1 MALKNFPYIVFLWH
15 LIKRWQTKFCICWC
29 VRLCH
34 LELNF
39 LLPSSESP
47 QIRPKWP
54 SLWCWQPLYGN
65 KKLLWI
71 SLLSNK
77 IDMNGKFLHQLS
89 DWRKLLRDLVLC
101 FLRQPSQTHREG
113 WSFRLTAFWKVLL
126 FAIVNYNIATVII
139 YY

>member
-1 MALKNFPYIVFLWH
+1 MALKNFPCIVFLWH

-39 LLPSSESP
+39 LLPSS
-47 QIRPKWP
+47 
-54 SLWCWQPLYGN
+54 LLHWQSLYGN

-89 DWRKLLRDLVLC
+89 NWRKLLRDLVLR

-126 FAIVNYNIATVII
+126 FAVVNYNIATVII